1 MTEKVMDGAFKGKI
15 CERRINSQG
24 RKSVWGPENSCWTDR
39 PFNPKS
45 HWKKESRI
53 IEKPGAATKKT
64 IAWKTSALENAV
76 GSIMNSNK
84 LFNLIFEM

>member
-24 RKSVWGPENSCWTDR
+24 RKSIWGPENSCWTDR

-45 HWKKESRI
+45 HWKKRVQDQRNLEQ
-53 IEKPGAATKKT
+53 PPKKRA
-64 IAWKTSALENAV
+64 AWKTSALENAV
-76 GSIMNSNK
+76 GSILNSN
-84 LFNLIFEM
+84 